1 MKEQIVYKRVDEL
14 VPYENNPRNN
24 KKAVDK
30 VAKSIEKF
38 VFKVPIVVDENNV
51 IVAGHTR
58 LLASK
63 QLGLES
69 VPVIVVKELTN
80 EQIKAFRLADNK
92 TSEFA
97 EWNEDLLIQ
106 ELSEIESID
115 MNIFGFD
122 DIENELE
129 EELENDE
136 TPKTMYLNEKDI
148 IAIECDNE
156 EELELTFMKLQEEGY
171 NCRILTL

>member
-38 VFKVPIVVDENNV
+38 GFKVPIVGDENNV

-69 VPVIVVKELTN
+69 VPVIVAKELTD

-115 MNIFGFD
+115 MSIFGFD

>member
-38 VFKVPIVVDENNV
+38 GFKVPIVVDENNV

-69 VPVIVVKELTN
+69 VPVIVAKELTD

-115 MNIFGFD
+115 MSIFGFD